1 MEIQN
6 LRDHFDDELDFPADQ
21 EKVLDEMGQT
31 EIDAPNSNES
41 MTIAD
46 ALDPIDE
53 DSYET
58 ADELRETIMMNLPDE
73 YVGRDNYSD
82 RGPEGNQ
89 PSIDDSQED
98 EQESL

>member
-6 LRDHFDDELDFPADQ
+6 LRDHFDDELEFPVDQ
-21 EKVLDEMGQT
+21 ETVLDEMGER
-31 EIDAPNSNES
+31 EIDAPDSDDS
-41 MTIAD
+41 MTVAD
-46 ALDPIDE
+46 ILGDLNE

-58 ADELRETIMMNLPDE
+58 ADALGETIMMNLPDE
-73 YVGRDNYSD
+73 YVGREGYSD

-89 PSIDDSQED
+89 PSVDGSQEN